1 MYSVYTCPA
10 SHSLFVK
17 FKTRSNKSTA
27 DRGGEA
33 EWKLLFLPFEKNV
46 FHRLTVSEK
55 HFFMS
60 GAYIIS

>member
-33 EWKLLFLPFEKNV
+33 QWKLLFLPFEKNA
-46 FHRLTVSEK
+46 FNHLTVSEK
-55 HFFMS
+55 YFFMS
-60 GAYIIS
+60 CVYIIS